1 MCKRVSR
8 EASRSRILLLV
19 ALLASLATLL
29 GPPPA
34 SAHPLGQ
41 NSINHLTLV
50 RISSDR
56 IALLYILDQAEF
68 LTLRQRDLTEEQI
81 IAFKLEEVQRR
92 LSVIVD
98 GERRT
103 PRSAGDAEI
112 DFTPGVG
119 GLPIMRLELPLE
131 VRVSDPRRVEIRDL
145 TYTDFPG
152 LIGIKVGPGTGTAVR
167 VTEDTSDPT
176 DNLRTYEGIS
186 RADIPAN
193 RRLKVEVKPG
203 PGIAR
208 GPNGEVLELQAP
220 PPPES
225 SSGDAFTRLF
235 EDAAQGEGVFIAF
248 LLAAFAWGALHALS
262 PGHGKAMVAAY
273 LVGTRGTPRH
283 AVALGGIVTAT
294 HTIGVFA
301 LGLVTLLLAQF
312 ILPEDLYP
320 WLNLAA
326 GLLIVGVG
334 VGVLRSRIRWARRRG
349 EGGVDEPPPG
359 PDQGHAHPHADH
371 GHGHHHH
378 HHRSHGHEQDPEDV
392 TWPGLLGMG
401 ISAGLIPCPS
411 ALVVLLAAISQHEIG
426 FGLVLIVAFSLGLAA
441 TLTALGLSVVYAKRI
456 GTRISSPQLRS
467 SAIVR
472 VLPLASNLV
481 ILVLGLVL
489 TVKAVPDL

>member
-1 MCKRVSR
+1 
-8 EASRSRILLLV
+8 
-19 ALLASLATLL
+19 
-29 GPPPA
+29 
-34 SAHPLGQ
+34 
-41 NSINHLTLV
+41 
-50 RISSDR
+50 
-56 IALLYILDQAEF
+56 
-68 LTLRQRDLTEEQI
+68 
-81 IAFKLEEVQRR
+81 
-92 LSVIVD
+92 
-98 GERRT
+98 
-103 PRSAGDAEI
+103 
-112 DFTPGVG
+112 
-119 GLPIMRLELPLE
+119 MRLELPLE

-193 RRLKVEVKPG
+193 RRLKVNVRPG

-208 GPNGEVLELQAP
+208 GPNGEVLELEAP

-349 EGGVDEPPPG
+349 EGGADEPPPG
-359 PDQGHAHPHADH
+359 PDQGHAHPPADH
-371 GHGHHHH
+371 GH
-378 HHRSHGHEQDPEDV
+378 DITITTTAPTV
-392 TWPGLLGMG
+392 TNRTPRTSPGRGCSG
-401 ISAGLIPCPS
+401 WG
-411 ALVVLLAAISQHEIG
+411 
-426 FGLVLIVAFSLGLAA
+426 
-441 TLTALGLSVVYAKRI
+441 
-456 GTRISSPQLRS
+456 SP
-467 SAIVR
+467 
-472 VLPLASNLV
+472 
-481 ILVLGLVL
+481 
-489 TVKAVPDL
+489 PD

>member
-1 MCKRVSR
+1 MTR
-8 EASRSRILLLV
+8 EAPRTPILILV
-19 ALLASLATLL
+19 AFLAALATLMA
-29 GPPPA
+29 PTAA

-68 LTLRQRDLTEEQI
+68 LTLRQRDLTDEQI

-103 PRSAGDAEI
+103 PRSAGEAEI
-112 DFTPGVG
+112 EFTPGVG
-119 GLPIMRLELPLE
+119 GLPIMRLELPLA

-176 DNLRTYEGIS
+176 DNLRTYEGVS
-186 RADIPAN
+186 RADIPEN
-193 RRLKVEVKPG
+193 RRLKMTVRPG
-203 PGIAR
+203 PESPAGPTVRCWSSRRPRHRRAR
-208 GPNGEVLELQAP
+208 PATRSRGSSRTRPRERACSSPSCSPRSPGAP
-220 PPPES
+220 CTRSRRVTARRWWPHI
-225 SSGDAFTRLF
+225 SSGR
-235 EDAAQGEGVFIAF
+235 GEPPA
-248 LLAAFAWGALHALS
+248 
-262 PGHGKAMVAAY
+262 
-273 LVGTRGTPRH
+273 TPL
-283 AVALGGIVTAT
+283 ALGAIVTAT

-349 EGGVDEPPPG
+349 AGAADEPPPG
-359 PDQGHAHPHADH
+359 PDGHAHPHGDH
-371 GHGHHHH
+371 SHDHHHH
-378 HHRSHGHEQDPEDV
+378 SHDEQDPEDV

-411 ALVVLLAAISQHEIG
+411 ALVVLLAAISQHQIG
-426 FGLVLIVAFSLGLAA
+426 LGLVLIVAFSLGLAA

-456 GTRISSPQLRS
+456 GTRISSPELRS

-472 VLPLASNLV
+472 ALPLVSNLV

>member
-1 MCKRVSR
+1 MSR
-8 EASRSRILLLV
+8 KALRTPILVLV
-19 ALLASLATLL
+19 FLASLATLL
-29 GPPPA
+29 GPPAA

-98 GERRT
+98 GKRRT
-103 PRSAGDAEI
+103 PRSVGDPEI
-112 DFTPGVG
+112 EYAPGIG
-119 GLPIMRLELPLE
+119 GLPTMRLELPLE
-131 VRVSDPRRVEIRDL
+131 VRTSDPRGVELRDL

-152 LIGIKVGPGTGTAVR
+152 LVGIKVEPGTGTAVR

-176 DNLRTYEGIS
+176 DNLRTYEGVS
-186 RADIPAN
+186 RANIPAN
-193 RRLKVEVKPG
+193 RRLKMKVKPG

-208 GPNGEVLELQAP
+208 GPNGELVKFEAP
-220 PPPES
+220 PPPGS
-225 SSGDAFTRLF
+225 SSGDVFTRLF
-235 EDAAQGEGVFIAF
+235 EDAAQGDGVFIAF

-273 LVGTRGTPRH
+273 LIGTRGTPRH
-283 AVALGGIVTAT
+283 AVALGAIVTAT

-312 ILPEDLYP
+312 ILPEDVYP

-334 VGVLRSRIRWARRRG
+334 VAVLRSRIRWASRRRA
-349 EGGVDEPPPG
+349 GGPDDPPPG
-359 PDQGHAHPHADH
+359 PDQGHAHPPAHH
-371 GHGHHHH
+371 GHDHHHH
-378 HHRSHGHEQDPEDV
+378 SHRHGEQDPEDV
-392 TWPGLLGMG
+392 TWPGVLGMG

-411 ALVVLLAAISQHEIG
+411 ALVVLLAAISQHQVG
-426 FGLVLIVAFSLGLAA
+426 LGLVLIVAFSLGLAA

-456 GTRISSPQLRS
+456 GTRISSPNLRS

-472 VLPLASNLV
+472 VLPLVSNVV
-481 ILVLGLVL
+481 ILALGLVL
-489 TVKAVPDL
+489 TVKAVPEL